1 MTHTPAASAT
11 EAVAP
16 VVLGMARLIAPR
28 KPSEVTAEHHLIG
41 DLGFHSL
48 VLAELGYNLEDL
60 YGLRSLTPEEAMKL
74 ERAGDVVDFVVSE
87 VAAGR
92 ATLPTDDEVELLLA
106 RYDIGGSTA

>member
-1 MTHTPAASAT
+1 MTQTPAVSAT

-16 VVLGMARLIAPR
+16 VVLEMVRLIAPR
-28 KPSEVTAEHHLIG
+28 KPDVAEPDHRLIG

-74 ERAGDVVDFVVSE
+74 ERVRDVIDFVGTE

-92 ATLPTDDEVELLLA
+92 AQLPAEDEVTLLFG
-106 RYDIGGSTA
+106 RYGLDESAA

>member
-16 VVLGMARLIAPR
+16 VVLGMTRLIAPR
-28 KPSEVTAEHHLIG
+28 KLPEVTVEHRLIG

-74 ERAGDVVDFVVSE
+74 ERVGDVVDFVGTE

-106 RYDIGGSTA
+106 RYDIGGPTA